1 VNDIAW
7 WWRFLGLKPGASKAE
22 IKAAYHRLAKL
33 LHRDHGGTDEDMV
46 RLNEAYHL
54 ALTDNGPA
62 FQEPPRQPKAKP
74 RHEPPR
80 SPPPRPKAAPQR
92 DPLFTPEARRILRGA
107 LQIAIFFAI
116 VAGFMASVSDPKI
129 TNKPPQ
135 AARHDTVSKVGS
147 TSLRRPPEPW
157 RPYPPSLWYRGR
169 GSYTCGL
176 SGWDLCK

>member
-7 WWRFLGLKPGASKAE
+7 WWHFLGLKPGASKAE

-54 ALTDNGPA
+54 ALADNEPA
-62 FQEPPRQPKAKP
+62 FQEPPHQEPPKAKP
-74 RHEPPR
+74 QHEPPP

-92 DPLFTPEARRILRGA
+92 EPIFTLKARRILNIVI
-107 LQIAIFFAI
+107 LLLI
-116 VAGFMASVSDPKI
+116 VAGFIASVLSDPKL

-135 AARHDTVSKVGS
+135 VTRHNTLSA
-147 TSLRRPPEPW
+147 
-157 RPYPPSLWYRGR
+157 PPSPAPWQPYRGR